1 MSPKPPDEGRVCREE
16 ETAQSKIPGPGPVK
30 NSEHLARIVLTPLHW
45 RNGKLDNSFL
55 SIDELERGAS
65 FIRREIAG
73 EDKIKAHGERRAD
86 AKSGR
91 KMHGYA
97 VIKAAEF
104 RSVADY
110 SSGRQAFCILDD
122 ECEDAPAHA
131 VAKHSAPRSRGENRA
146 LRDKVMDKLRGNLTL
161 C

>member
-30 NSEHLARIVLTPLHW
+30 NSEHLARIVFTPHHW
-45 RNGKLDNSFL
+45 QNGKLENSFL
-55 SIDELERGAS
+55 SVEALKKGES
-65 FIRREIAG
+65 FVRKEIAG
-73 EDKIKAHGERRAD
+73 EDKIKAHGEQKAD
-86 AKSGR
+86 AKPGW

-97 VIKAAEF
+97 VIKTAEF
-104 RSVADY
+104 RAVVDHST
-110 SSGRQAFCILDD
+110 GRQAFCILDD

-131 VAKHSAPRSRGENRA
+131 IAKHSSPRDKGENRA
-146 LRDKVMDKLRGNLTL
+146 LRDKVMDKMRVNFTP